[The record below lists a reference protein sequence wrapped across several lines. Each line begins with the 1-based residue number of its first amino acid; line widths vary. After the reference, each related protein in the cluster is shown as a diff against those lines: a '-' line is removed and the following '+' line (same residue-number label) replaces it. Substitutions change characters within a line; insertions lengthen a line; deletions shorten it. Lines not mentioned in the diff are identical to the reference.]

1 MKKVL
6 SLGLAT
12 ALAVGALSG
21 CGGGKPAETTAAP
34 AAAQTTA
41 AGAATETA
49 AESAS
54 EVTEIT
60 WWAFPTFGVDTG
72 YEQEVVDAFNAAHSD
87 IRVKVEY
94 IDFTSGPDKL
104 TAALTSGTAP
114 DVLFDAPGRIIEFGE
129 AGYLVSLDDILDDL
143 KGDLT
148 SQSLVETCVGADGT
162 AWMYPI
168 SSSPFYMGLNKEAL
182 EKADALQYVNL
193 EGDRTWTTENFV
205 KMCEALRDAAP
216 TQVPGIVYCGGQGG
230 DQGTRALVN
239 NLYGSSIVENSLRQT
254 TLNLDTSL
262 KGYKKA
268 IDELFRDTDFI
279 MAVNALNSMNDENE
293 WKIKSELDKTM
304 KEFLTYRSEVR
315 SMSIRTISDISYGY
329 DRQEVELLNPK
340 ISSLHQRYFSQGIF
354 EDNGGLKGKWMPT
367 QYLDR
372 KGTREYYVYSYGK
385 QIMDYYTNRQVGT
398 GIVSIEESVLSEICA
413 NGQVS
418 RDRDINYLLITD
430 ADGRII
436 SHYDKDVIGSLADGY
451 FEEEDR
457 MNPDSPHMVLM
468 DNYRKI
474 CNFLIELIWHLD
486 PS

>member
-239 NLYGSSIVENSLRQT
+239 NLYGSSIV
-254 TLNLDTSL
+254 
-262 KGYKKA
+262 G
-268 IDELFRDTDFI
+268 
-279 MAVNALNSMNDENE
+279 
-293 WKIKSELDKTM
+293 
-304 KEFLTYRSEVR
+304 
-315 SMSIRTISDISYGY
+315 SD
-329 DRQEVELLNPK
+329 
-340 ISSLHQRYFSQGIF
+340 
-354 EDNGGLKGKWMPT
+354 GKWNI
-367 QYLDR
+367 D
-372 KGTREYYVYSYGK
+372 
-385 QIMDYYTNRQVGT
+385 
-398 GIVSIEESVLSEICA
+398 A
-413 NGQVS
+413 NGVKCT
-418 RDRDINYLLITD
+418 IT
-430 ADGRII
+430 
-436 SHYDKDVIGSLADGY
+436 
-451 FEEEDR
+451 
-457 MNPDSPHMVLM
+457 SPLTL
-468 DNYRKI
+468 D
-474 CNFLIELIWHLD
+474 LIWLL
-486 PS
+486 PMNCRSSSRRPAP